1 MLDRRMDYEWSHE
14 THRQAVGGHEEF
26 IAGADTQNQTRTAG
40 GGQSGLCRRHSVDA
54 AQRCAVAGFTAAVS
68 QSGDLLA
75 AAETVG
81 RARRVAGS
89 LAGAAGLTGPARA
102 VVLGRDLP
110 GCHVFSGPKRGS
122 AVGKTK
128 RGKGTKAVVLADG
141 QGIPLGVLLASATP
155 HEVTLAEAALATVR
169 VPRRAR
175 GRPRVRPQRIIADR
189 GYDSDPLRRRLR
201 RRGIELIAPYRCN
214 KRNKPYDDGRK
225 LRRYRRRWKIERTF
239 AWLQNFRRLQ
249 VRQDRILSVFQG
261 FCHVAC
267 LLITL
272 RYF

>member
-1 MLDRRMDYEWSHE
+1 MLDRRIDYEWPHE
-14 THRQAVGGHEEF
+14 THRQAVGGHAEF
-26 IAGADTQNQTRTAG
+26 IAGANAPGQTRPPG
-40 GGQSGLCRRHSVDA
+40 SGQSGLCRRHSLDA
-54 AQRCAVAGFTAAVS
+54 AKRRALARFTPTVS
-68 QSGDLLA
+68 QFLDLLA
-75 AAETVG
+75 AAEALG
-81 RARRVAGS
+81 RTRRVAGG
-89 LAGAAGLTGPARA
+89 LARPAGDARPARA
-102 VVLGRDLP
+102 LALGRDLS
-110 GCHVFSGPKRGS
+110 GCHVFSGQKGGF

-155 HEVTLAEAALATVR
+155 HEVTLAEPALATVR
-169 VPRRAR
+169 VPRRGR

-201 RRGIELIAPYRCN
+201 RRGIELIAPYRRN
-214 KRNKPYDDGRK
+214 KRNKPYEDGRK

-239 AWLQNFRRLQ
+239 AGLQNFRRLQ